1 MRAARL
7 VAVCAAAALVSAA
20 AAAASAALSPSA
32 YRAQANAACAK
43 AKAQQKSL
51 GPLSSRTTTPDIA
64 TYFAANLQY
73 TQQEYAALDA
83 LQPPASLVA
92 AHRTALWALWKLNV
106 MTATAVKQMQSGTDW
121 TTALNAHGAQKLQ
134 LLEQW
139 YKAWGTAGVTVC
151 GSGSIS
157 GSVQFGK

>member
-7 VAVCAAAALVSAA
+7 VAVCAAAALVS

-51 GPLSSRTTTPDIA
+51 GPLSSRSTTAEIA

-92 AHRTALWALWKLNV
+92 AHRTALWALWTLNA

-121 TTALNAHGAQKLQ
+121 TTALDAHGAQKLQ

-151 GSGSIS
+151 ASGSVS